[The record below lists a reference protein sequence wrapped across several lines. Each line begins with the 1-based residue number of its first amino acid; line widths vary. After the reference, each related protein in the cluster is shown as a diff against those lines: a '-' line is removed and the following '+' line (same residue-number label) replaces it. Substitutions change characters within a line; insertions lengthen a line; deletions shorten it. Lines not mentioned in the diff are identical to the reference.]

1 MSREI
6 YDIEFKKQIVREYE
20 QENIG
25 YRKLA
30 QRYKLDRDTVRNWV
44 LNPRLHE
51 TDSGVTVSPK
61 ESFRHPIKDL
71 DYYRETAAY
80 WENYAHQLEAE
91 IVRTR
96 QVLAAYLPEKL
107 ADGLRQDI
115 FSSLSMRFYG
125 RYAEYD
131 SFVNDFH
138 SGIDP
143 MESDE
148 QVAHMLRLRAGTD
161 ETTYLHLLPPKK

>member
-30 QRYKLDRDTVRNWV
+30 QRYNLDRDTVRNWV

-61 ESFRHPIKDL
+61 ESYHHPIKDL

-91 IVRTR
+91 I
-96 QVLAAYLPEKL
+96 
-107 ADGLRQDI
+107 ADRMG
-115 FSSLSMRFYG
+115 M
-125 RYAEYD
+125 
-131 SFVNDFH
+131 
-138 SGIDP
+138 
-143 MESDE
+143 
-148 QVAHMLRLRAGTD
+148 
-161 ETTYLHLLPPKK
+161 